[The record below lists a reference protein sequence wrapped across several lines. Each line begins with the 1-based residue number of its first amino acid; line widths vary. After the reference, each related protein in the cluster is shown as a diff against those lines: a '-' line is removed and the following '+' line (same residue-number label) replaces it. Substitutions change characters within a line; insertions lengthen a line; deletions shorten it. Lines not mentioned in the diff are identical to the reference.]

1 MSSVKMDFVD
11 GAFLEKF
18 ANMFQKI
25 PETSLTGLTTSFS
38 GNRIAGLEFIH
49 ISLQCFVKCY

>member
-1 MSSVKMDFVD
+1 MDFVD

-18 ANMFQKI
+18 ANLFQKI
-25 PETSLTGLTTSFS
+25 PGTSLTGLTTSFS
-38 GNRIAGLEFIH
+38 GNRIAGLELIH